1 MLQLLPATKKV
12 ERGRKIERHIEKE
25 EEMETTEGQ
34 KPEMQGRK
42 NVVKMRIPRRRGGG
56 GVQRKGGD

>member
-42 NVVKMRIPRRRGGG
+42 NVVKMRIPR
-56 GVQRKGGD
+56 KKP